1 MLDMSTLTLR
11 LPDSMDQQLNEL
23 AARKNLN
30 RSELARAAL
39 EQYLREQERELLM
52 SEMAAAFRV
61 LATNPEA
68 RAESIAI
75 AEEFLPLENEAL
87 DIAEGRKPG
96 EPWPEELGE
105 IWWK

>member
-1 MLDMSTLTLR
+1 MGTLTLR
-11 LPDSMDQQLNEL
+11 LPEKLDARLSKL
-23 AARKNLN
+23 AKLEETT

-39 EQYLREQERELLM
+39 EKFLCEMEREKLM
-52 SEMAAAFRV
+52 ADIVEAARF

-68 RAESIAI
+68 RAESLAI

-96 EPWPEELGE
+96 DPEPEPW
-105 IWWK
+105 WK